1 MNAIDS
7 IFVEQVKHDQ
17 TTVKKHLSEL
27 KTHQAGVIAALHAD
41 QELYYRLVALG
52 FRVGQKIEMMRRA
65 IFNGPIH
72 VRVGTTEVMLR
83 KNEAEK
89 IEIYC

>member
-7 IFVEQVKHDQ
+7 IFIEQAKQ
-17 TTVKKHLSEL
+17 NQSTSKKSLSEL
-27 KTHQAGVIAALHAD
+27 GSKQAGVIAALHAD

-52 FRVGQKIEMMRRA
+52 FRVGQKIEMIRRA
-65 IFNGPIH
+65 IFNGPMH

-89 IEIYC
+89 IELYC